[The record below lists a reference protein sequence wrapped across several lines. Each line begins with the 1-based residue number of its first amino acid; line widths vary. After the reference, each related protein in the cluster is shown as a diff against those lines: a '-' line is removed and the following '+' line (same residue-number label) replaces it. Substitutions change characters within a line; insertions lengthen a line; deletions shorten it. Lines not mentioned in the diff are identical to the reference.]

1 MSKRSR
7 ACEITKE
14 VRQRVAIRDNGRCI
28 ICRKAVPVGCS
39 NAHYIKR
46 SQRRAGNRAKHSY
59 IMSRMSLRRRLWK
72 EHKGI
77 YKVNMKI
84 GKKKTYIIKS
94 GNDN

>member
-77 YKVNMKI
+77 RTKDKRVFTK
-84 GKKKTYIIKS
+84 
-94 GNDN
+94 